1 MPVSKVVYGGNN
13 LIDLTGDTV
22 TSDKLHQ
29 NYTAHGADGSLVTGS
44 FTLDSEITTQNSLI
58 SQIYEALIGKT
69 LPNSVNVKI
78 ITETKTITESKTYL
92 NANYETSD
100 YTKIVFIGMFYDG
113 NSNYQEGRKVDCLL
127 SNVAY
132 LDSSTGEAY
141 YTTTITGNDEATV
154 TSNGTQ
160 TCWHYKV
167 TGATYLEGAGTYGP
181 KVFTSGVIRLGSA
194 STIPNF
200 MNVGDTYKCIIGE
213 II

>member
-1 MPVSKVVYGGNN
+1 MPVSKVVYGSNS

-58 SQIYEALIGKT
+58 SQIQEALAGKGSPSDVV
-69 LPNSVNVKI
+69 LKLIV
-78 ITETKTITESKTYL
+78 ETKTITESKTYL
-92 NANYETSD
+92 NADYETSD
-100 YTKIVFIGMFYDG
+100 YTKVVFIGMFYDG

-127 SNVAY
+127 NNVAY
-132 LDSSTGEAY
+132 FDPSTGEAY
-141 YTTTITGNDEATV
+141 YSTTITGGDEATV

-160 TCWHYKV
+160 SCWHYKV
-167 TGATYLEGAGTYGP
+167 TGTTYLEGAGTYGP

-194 STIPNF
+194 STTPNF

-213 II
+213 LL